1 MPVINTQQ
9 ALSIASMVDLTDKD
23 FQPLQFIKLD
33 FDNDFELR
41 AYATDRY
48 VMARGIYELYES
60 TEPAT
65 IYLDRGAIKFIK
77 DNAKTARTFKLTQDT
92 ITADN
97 LNTYALLSDGSTLP
111 KKDYDSIIQEALDRD
126 NTPEAISMNLNLL
139 TRIQK
144 LLPPT
149 QATLTPAKRRVD
161 WTIRVGAKHDPVVL
175 TDNSHTFTALAQ
187 PLRRA

>member
-1 MPVINTQQ
+1 MPVISTKQ
-9 ALSIASMVDLTDKD
+9 ALSIASMVELTDKD
-23 FQPLQFIKLD
+23 FQPLQFIKLE
-33 FDNDFELR
+33 FSNDFELR

-77 DNAKTARTFKLTQDT
+77 DNAKTTTTFTLTQGTIATDT
-92 ITADN
+92 N
-97 LNTYALLSDGSTLP
+97 HTYVLISDGSTLP
-111 KKDYDSIIQEALDRD
+111 NRDYDMIIEQALESKA
-126 NTPEAISMNLNLL
+126 TPELISMNLSLIAK
-139 TRIQK
+139 IQK
-144 LLPPT
+144 LTPANQT
-149 QATLTPAKRRVD
+149 TLTPAKRRVD

-175 TDNSHTFTALAQ
+175 TDNSNTFTALAQ